1 MDTLRHRFP
10 LAVPTFHGNRMDVPR
25 RLRPSRLLGLA
36 ERQDENS
43 FSDAANVAASPG
55 SGHNEHGATS
65 NAARGHFF
73 LCRIAA
79 GSRVP
84 VLRGGIRS
92 PAVAGGR
99 TPIARVVDSL

>member
-36 ERQDENS
+36 ERQDENY

-55 SGHNEHGATS
+55 SSRNDYGATS
-65 NAARGHFF
+65 DAPRGHFL
-73 LCRIAA
+73 LCWIAA

-84 VLRGGIRS
+84 VLRGRICS
-92 PAVAGGR
+92 SAVAGGR
-99 TPIARVVDSL
+99 TPIARV